1 VPKFLAVHTLL
12 SPTTFEEATPIA
24 KKAKAESTV
33 DAYWVGA
40 WSQLNNAGKI
50 TKIFCH
56 WNASSIE
63 AVRSALAKIP
73 CPVED
78 VYPLA
83 IIDGE
88 DFR

>member
-1 VPKFLAVHTLL
+1 MPKFLAVHQL
-12 SPTTFEEATPIA
+12 PTPATFEEATPIA

-40 WSQLNNAGKI
+40 WSQLNEAGKI

-56 WNASSIE
+56 WNGSNIE
-63 AVRSALAKIP
+63 AVRNVLAKIP
-73 CPVED
+73 CPVKG

-83 IIDGE
+83 IVDGE
-88 DFR
+88 DYR